1 MTAGSGDWRSGTG
14 SWPTTVR
21 DLAHHVLRMIRPL
34 KQNGVMVSGDL
45 DRTVCR
51 IATGTGVTT
60 DPVKML
66 ELGADSGIVTDDY
79 YLRVR
84 MGVHARELDFPT
96 VTVNHGVAEEW
107 GIRNLAAYLKREF
120 PMLDV
125 FHIPQ
130 YCAYTV
136 LTNQERTDP

>member
-1 MTAGSGDWRSGTG
+1 
-14 SWPTTVR
+14 
-21 DLAHHVLRMIRPL
+21 MIRPL